1 MHRCDIGRIC
11 TNSFISVLLQS
22 LPDTPTMEPVKTPR
36 AQPSPDPAAVLGK
49 ATLRAAARMGLSR
62 DELSAVIGRD
72 RSSISRSGIAPDS
85 KAGELALLLL
95 RCYRSLAVLVDDDAA
110 QIREWLGTRNTHTG
124 GVPREQLRDVAG
136 LVTVTG
142 YLDAIR
148 GKL

>member
-1 MHRCDIGRIC
+1 M
-11 TNSFISVLLQS
+11 QA
-22 LPDTPTMEPVKTPR
+22 MKTPHV
-36 AQPSPDPAAVLGK
+36 QSSPAAAAVLGK

-72 RSSISRSGIAPDS
+72 RSSLSRSGIDPGS
-85 KAGELALLLL
+85 KPGELALLLL
-95 RCYRSLAVLVDDDAA
+95 RCYRSLAVLVDDDSG
-110 QIREWLGTRNTHTG
+110 QMREWLGTPNTHTG
-124 GVPREQLRDVAG
+124 GVPREQLREVAG